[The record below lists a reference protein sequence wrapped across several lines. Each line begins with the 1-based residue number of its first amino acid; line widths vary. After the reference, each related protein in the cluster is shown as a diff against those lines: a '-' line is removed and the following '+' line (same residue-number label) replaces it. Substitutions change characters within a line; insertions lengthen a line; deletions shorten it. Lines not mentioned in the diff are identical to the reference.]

1 MLIHEYLEE
10 VSLLEVVN
18 FLFSQDVLD
27 HAGNLDGLNQACPKI
42 LKQGGI
48 MIYKSDLTWHG
59 LLEDPV
65 PSLDSQTYP
74 NWLNTLKYTKYSQA
88 TRQLLSVY
96 IHQVQKKGFK
106 DIRVECLRKASA
118 EYIDCIWP
126 LLRTAVRLE
135 PKDSVAQLELILS
148 ARKKSEKK
156 NLTAQE
162 CH

>member
-74 NWLNTLKYTKYSQA
+74 NWLNTLTYTKYSQA
-88 TRQLLSVY
+88 TRQLLSEY
-96 IHQVQKKGFK
+96 IHGAQKKSFE
-106 DIRVECLRKASA
+106 DIKVECLIKASA
-118 EYIDCIWP
+118 ENTDPIWP
-126 LLRTAVRLE
+126 LLRSQLNPSLKVRQ
-135 PKDSVAQLELILS
+135 PSWNLS
-148 ARKKSEKK
+148 YQHERNQRKKTSP
-156 NLTAQE
+156 
-162 CH
+162 